1 MSPRRGA
8 RGLGRALP
16 RTTLIGVA
24 VVVVALVVID
34 VVLVALA
41 LGRTAPETAG
51 SPRPIPTFGTT
62 ATGPAT
68 PGSSPSASASAG
80 ADGDAAGSASHMLS
94 AVDGLEAWRASS
106 TSCADPEAVL
116 EHTTDGGK
124 EWQAVALDG
133 DVRTIGALR
142 ATSSGV
148 SVLVGTGDRCADEV
162 RTSTDDGATW
172 TAGAPGAAGAG
183 ITEQGLV
190 LGDAVVASP
199 CADPADAFRGDST
212 TLVACDDQL
221 DWRSGTGA
229 WVDVPVD
236 GVRAIAVDGGEYT
249 LARAGTASCD
259 GVQIETMPAS
269 GVTTKTGTTPIGCN
283 HVSTD
288 RPIAL
293 DRSGEDVWMWAGD
306 RVDVSANG
314 GATW

>member
-1 MSPRRGA
+1 MSSRRGA
-8 RGLGRALP
+8 RSLGRRLP

-24 VVVVALVVID
+24 AVVVALVVID

-41 LGRTAPETAG
+41 LARTAPETPG
-51 SPRPIPTFGTT
+51 QPRPIPTFGSTVT
-62 ATGPAT
+62 
-68 PGSSPSASASAG
+68 PSASAT
-80 ADGDAAGSASHMLS
+80 ADPAADDAGSASHLLS
-94 AVDGLEAWRASS
+94 AIDGQEAWRASS
-106 TSCADPEAVL
+106 TTCSDPKAVL

-124 EWQAVALDG
+124 EWQAVDLDA
-133 DVRTIGALR
+133 DVRTIAALR

-148 SVLVGTGDRCADEV
+148 SVLVGTGDACATTV
-162 RTSTDDGATW
+162 RTTTDDGATW
-172 TAGAPGAAGAG
+172 ADGAPGAAGAG
-183 ITEQGLV
+183 ITEDGLV
-190 LGDAVVASP
+190 LGSDLVDAP

-236 GVRAIAVDGGEYT
+236 GVRAIAVDGSEYT

-259 GVQIETMPAS
+259 GLQIETMPAA
-269 GVTTKTGTTPIGCN
+269 GVTGETTTTPIGCN
-283 HVSTD
+283 HVPTE

-293 DRSGEDVWMWAGD
+293 DRAGEDLWMWSGD
-306 RVDVSANG
+306 SVTVSTDG